1 MTETVISKTTV
12 SDGHNGSGQIVQLT
26 DYTVNSTVK
35 VYLNNKL
42 LTSDEYEIFYST
54 DNGGYVLY
62 LQEVLQEVPIGST
75 INVHIINSN
84 TEDEGNNIDN
94 INSPIYVPTDYSSI
108 ADIPED
114 LKKMAKSIQRKFD
127 DIKNEIGDTEIDLSN
142 YVTTEM
148 LNQAIK
154 NIDLTDYVRKEEIE
168 NFATTEYVNNAVG
181 NIDTLLSN
189 IADESEAI

>member
-42 LTSDEYEIFYST
+42 LTSDEYEILYSN

-62 LQEVLQEVPIGST
+62 LQEVLQEVPIGSA
-75 INVHIINSN
+75 INVHIINSD
-84 TEDEGNNIDN
+84 TENEGNNADN
-94 INSPIYVPTDYSSI
+94 IDLSIYVPTDYSSV
-108 ADIPED
+108 ADIPAD
-114 LKKMAKSIQRKFD
+114 LKKMAKSIQKIFD
-127 DIKNEIGDTEIDLSN
+127 DIKSKIGDKENDSTN
-142 YVTTEM
+142 HVTTEM

-154 NIDLTDYVRKEEIE
+154 NIDLTDYVRKKEIE
-168 NFATTEYVNNAVG
+168 NFATTEHVNNVVG